1 MLKHSQQLHGDT
13 QPPAND
19 FPSSLSPDV
28 PGFWYLPLRPV
39 RTAQK
44 YPGRKG
50 GGGMCEE
57 QAGSA
62 MLLPRSTG
70 VLICVAL
77 VYSRAVGAARICRGC
92 PVLGIKAWRG
102 EWSQVKERR
111 WFPWS
116 WGCSRWK
123 EQWQLWVLPCWE
135 VKWDGRLLSV
145 TRVEYVTDKL
155 GLCGHLKE
163 QMFEQVISVWLRYH
177 RDPDVTPDSCVRLL
191 WDFVLALLPRR
202 VSLSFS
208 CKMGMIVPP
217 YAFISM
223 KVNWKNHYHS

>member
-1 MLKHSQQLHGDT
+1 MAFMLKHSQQLHGDT

-50 GGGMCEE
+50 GMCEE

-62 MLLPRSTG
+62 MLLPRPTG
-70 VLICVAL
+70 ALMCIAL
-77 VYSRAVGAARICRGC
+77 VYSKAVGAARICRGC

-111 WFPWS
+111 
-116 WGCSRWK
+116 
-123 EQWQLWVLPCWE
+123 
-135 VKWDGRLLSV
+135 
-145 TRVEYVTDKL
+145 
-155 GLCGHLKE
+155 
-163 QMFEQVISVWLRYH
+163 
-177 RDPDVTPDSCVRLL
+177 
-191 WDFVLALLPRR
+191 
-202 VSLSFS
+202 
-208 CKMGMIVPP
+208 
-217 YAFISM
+217 
-223 KVNWKNHYHS
+223 